1 MAGSVVDAGLVVAKR
16 KRLGTVEDIDR
27 RRLPDLESEQRTL
40 LNGHVVQELVV
51 AVQVDGNVER
61 LFRSGD
67 TGDVVDVG
75 VRQQDGLDLD
85 VEIANRAEQ
94 LVDLIARVDEDGLTR
109 SFARH
114 DKAVL
119 VERCDGS
126 DFKNHGSRPVRLKP
140 DATRALAGHYNDHS
154 MIVCAIDDL
163 LFSIRIRN
171 AAKTLQ
177 ADIYFERSGE
187 KLLDTIREKRPSLV
201 IFDLNSQ
208 RLRPLEAIAA
218 LKGDP
223 ELLAIRTVG
232 YVSHV
237 DTGTI
242 DAARAAGIDQVLAR
256 SAFVAQLGDILTTA

>member
-1 MAGSVVDAGLVVAKR
+1 M
-16 KRLGTVEDIDR
+16 
-27 RRLPDLESEQRTL
+27 
-40 LNGHVVQELVV
+40 
-51 AVQVDGNVER
+51 
-61 LFRSGD
+61 
-67 TGDVVDVG
+67 
-75 VRQQDGLDLD
+75 
-85 VEIANRAEQ
+85 
-94 LVDLIARVDEDGLTR
+94 
-109 SFARH
+109 
-114 DKAVL
+114 VL
-119 VERCDGS
+119 
-126 DFKNHGSRPVRLKP
+126 
-140 DATRALAGHYNDHS
+140 GHYNDGS
-154 MIVCAIDDL
+154 MIVCAVDDL

-177 ADIYFERSGE
+177 KDVYFERSGD

-223 ELLAIRTVG
+223 ELRAIRTVG